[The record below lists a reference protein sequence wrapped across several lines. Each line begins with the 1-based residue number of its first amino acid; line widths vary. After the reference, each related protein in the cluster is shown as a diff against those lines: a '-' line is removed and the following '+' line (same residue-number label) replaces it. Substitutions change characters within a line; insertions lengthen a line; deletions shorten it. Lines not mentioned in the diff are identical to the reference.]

1 MVRDEEDV
9 LAGGVKTK
17 HKADPF
23 RMVKA
28 AHPQSGYIQEVKVDR
43 HSPMKE
49 DEFRI
54 LGWLIV
60 DDYKTPEQRAWFEA
74 ECKKRRDAHENKER
88 QDVLKSPRGREA
100 IIQAEVA
107 KDAARAAL
115 AAVAAVSEERSGRPP
130 KEK

>member
-1 MVRDEEDV
+1 MTRQDDEELSGKIKV
-9 LAGGVKTK
+9 RNKP
-17 HKADPF
+17 DPF

-28 AHPQSGYIQEVKVDR
+28 VHPQSGHIQEVKVDR
-43 HSPMKE
+43 HSPMRE
-49 DEFRI
+49 DEFRM

-60 DDYKTPEQRAWFEA
+60 DDYKTPEQKAWLEA
-74 ECKKRRDAHENKER
+74 ETKKRRDAHEAQER
-88 QDVLKSPRGREA
+88 LDVLRSPRGREA

-115 AAVAAVSEERSGRPP
+115 AAVVGNEERPARTP